1 LIKEFQTMNTEP
13 SNTLEVLFSRMTPE
27 QKLCFKQAIVQQT
40 IYYVTQHLPPEDKD
54 DGERRF
60 IAYAQDWIDDPTQE
74 NAERANGAAVLDS
87 IDGGVRHFDYSPYF
101 LTPAEAAGAQNAIH
115 ATSYAL
121 EAAGDRTEI
130 ARQWQIAA
138 AESILQG
145 QALPEFDHG

>member
-1 LIKEFQTMNTEP
+1 MNTEP
-13 SNTLEVLFSRMTPE
+13 SNTLEALFNRMMPE
-27 QKLCFKQAIVQQT
+27 QQLCFKQAIVQQT

-74 NAERANGAAVLDS
+74 NAEGANGAAVLDS

-121 EAAGDRTEI
+121 EAAGSRAEI

-138 AESILQG
+138 AEAILQG
-145 QALPEFDHG
+145 QALPELNDG